1 MSKISFSTKL
11 ILGLVLLFIC
21 LSCPSFKR
29 NPNLRLLL
37 KVEGYDLLNPRWT
50 KGGWVY
56 YIKSDYE
63 YGSGDVW
70 RIRDDGQGNELVFA
84 ESLVI
89 MDISPSETLLV
100 GFPSGA
106 YQMYLPIILYN
117 LKTAVSET
125 LLSPYYPDYHTGLQ
139 FGFTDTFVYYCNSG
153 GIHRIN
159 IYTKSDTIIVGE
171 SIIAYFDI
179 YRDSLVYYNQRICD
193 ISTGAIVYSS
203 SNLTIG
209 FFAQSKDS
217 LLLVDEREDGLQL
230 YDIKT
235 GEKIKLDV
243 AIEEITVW
251 AELGNCIDFDST
263 GKKIIFCATGDV
275 SESGNAGPFE
285 LWILEEF

>member
-159 IYTKSDTIIVGE
+159 IYTKSDTIIVDE

-209 FFAQSKDS
+209 FFCPKQ
-217 LLLVDEREDGLQL
+217 R
-230 YDIKT
+230 
-235 GEKIKLDV
+235 
-243 AIEEITVW
+243 
-251 AELGNCIDFDST
+251 F
-263 GKKIIFCATGDV
+263 III
-275 SESGNAGPFE
+275 SR
-285 LWILEEF
+285 